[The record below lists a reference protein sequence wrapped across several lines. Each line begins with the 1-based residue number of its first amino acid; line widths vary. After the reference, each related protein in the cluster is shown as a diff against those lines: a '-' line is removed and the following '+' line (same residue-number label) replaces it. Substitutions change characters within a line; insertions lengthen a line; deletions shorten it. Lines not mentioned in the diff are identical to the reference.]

1 MWISFEYPNKAR
13 KFINLDNITDIDIDV
28 NKQKIVFYSDRKEV
42 WWIHKEDFPQVY
54 DLVKDFLDYHLEHY
68 RIN

>member
-42 WWIHKEDFPQVY
+42 
-54 DLVKDFLDYHLEHY
+54 
-68 RIN
+68 

>member
-1 MWISFEYPNKAR
+1 MWISFEYPNKNR
-13 KFINLDNITDIDIDV
+13 KFINLDNITDIDV

-42 WWIHKEDFPQVY
+42 WWIYKEDFPQVY
-54 DLVKDFLDYHLEHY
+54 DLVKDFLDNHFEDY